1 MYAPGEAR
9 DEACQAIVE
18 GIALAVGSA
27 ESGPQLVTALKAFCA
42 PVLSN
47 VGPASSP
54 NPKRGLRK
62 CDSAASSHSDD
73 SIDMSALDS
82 LTLVPKSVQ
91 QAQVDLQSKVPDCAK
106 TELQFITD
114 ATFFRQA
121 TVPRMRKAKDA
132 LNDPKASQIVRT
144 IFGAPHF
151 DPIYKEFLAFLA
163 KAEKA
168 NKVWIASGDHQINFG
183 RTQQFVDIFLK
194 DIRDPAE
201 TEHEKSWCAMV
212 SKLELDSVS
221 SLSKVIKELTDGDM
235 TLLEDSTTKE
245 VLQYQEKI
253 KVIIRSLQEAIAY
266 QLPRSIKAA
275 KYNPSDQPTVD
286 TAIETISKRKEDFN
300 TMFNVLTACDEV
312 KSNSKSWKHLK
323 AFESFVSSY
332 PDLKPTHLKHIDD
345 WSQVWN
351 TGERLHKTINAL
363 STGDGKWFVSVT
375 ADGAGDKAR
384 AGDWTSMP
392 LFTEVDMRLLKG
404 QMDSERTTRNRKET
418 PKDKETFEDF
428 IKMVG
433 NTVI

>member
-91 QAQVDLQSKVPDCAK
+91 QAQADLQSKVPDCVK
-106 TELQFITD
+106 TEWQFITD

-121 TVPRMRKAKDA
+121 TAPRMRKAKDA

-221 SLSKVIKELTDGDM
+221 SLSKVIKELTDGDL

-286 TAIETISKRKEDFN
+286 TASR
-300 TMFNVLTACDEV
+300 
-312 KSNSKSWKHLK
+312 
-323 AFESFVSSY
+323 
-332 PDLKPTHLKHIDD
+332 
-345 WSQVWN
+345 
-351 TGERLHKTINAL
+351 
-363 STGDGKWFVSVT
+363 
-375 ADGAGDKAR
+375 
-384 AGDWTSMP
+384 
-392 LFTEVDMRLLKG
+392 
-404 QMDSERTTRNRKET
+404 
-418 PKDKETFEDF
+418 
-428 IKMVG
+428 G
-433 NTVI
+433 NT